1 MILAHAQVRTTALEP
16 ELIPIIQKEL
26 SHLCQ
31 LIPISLYFP
40 LNFQCAVF
48 YVSHVNTKSYVC
60 FLISNL
66 VTGLF
71 LAGLFSFTKLYNKIS
86 VHLPHRDM
94 YDLEQFT

>member
-40 LNFQCAVF
+40 LNFQCAIF
-48 YVSHVNTKSYVC
+48 YVSHVNT
-60 FLISNL
+60 
-66 VTGLF
+66 
-71 LAGLFSFTKLYNKIS
+71 
-86 VHLPHRDM
+86 
-94 YDLEQFT
+94 